1 MLYVSETEYGVTD
14 LLGFII
20 LFEAIFIEKK
30 NCGIGFLMKKN
41 LLLSSLFLLFVFA
54 VSFFRSLIGTGRE
67 KGKEKNNA

>member
-1 MLYVSETEYGVTD
+1 VTD

-30 NCGIGFLMKKN
+30 NCGFGFLMKKN

-54 VSFFRSLIGTGRE
+54 VSFFLSFIGTG
-67 KGKEKNNA
+67 